1 MIGHLQPPAA
11 NRCDKSTPV
20 MPPIWMSITRQAALR
35 DAVALRNAPAESKV
49 SAAKPNADRSCA
61 VARRVPGSWSTTAT
75 ILGSSAADRL
85 MAPRGRGRPTR
96 PAASRRDGGDNYL
109 LQQGNKRDWLDKRD
123 FLPASCYR
131 WPKRCP
137 RMPPRQP
144 LMPRLRAR
152 RPGMAVV
159 DLEANRLGGLPSAVG
174 GIARLAYARARA
186 AGLDVDPLLSQASLT
201 REQIEDSGLRL
212 RVRDQIKFLNL
223 VADALPDDLLG
234 FHLAQVCELR
244 AIGLLYYVAASSDTL
259 GEVLKRASR
268 YSTIVNEGVSLTCTS
283 NGDIGIT

>member
-1 MIGHLQPPAA
+1 
-11 NRCDKSTPV
+11 
-20 MPPIWMSITRQAALR
+20 
-35 DAVALRNAPAESKV
+35 
-49 SAAKPNADRSCA
+49 
-61 VARRVPGSWSTTAT
+61 
-75 ILGSSAADRL
+75 
-85 MAPRGRGRPTR
+85 
-96 PAASRRDGGDNYL
+96 
-109 LQQGNKRDWLDKRD
+109 
-123 FLPASCYR
+123 
-131 WPKRCP
+131 
-137 RMPPRQP
+137 MPPRQP

-201 REQIEDSGLRL
+201 REQIEDSGVRL

-283 NGDIGIT
+283 NGDIGITFDYIGVSRHLDRHQIEFFVTTLVRTLRQLTDHHLVPIRVRLIHRRNGASFQFREFFG